1 MKKYFMIQKNM
12 RAMLIAMTP
21 LVLFS
26 VFLFGWRVLA
36 VLAITN
42 ISAVITEYL
51 FVRKKKAGK
60 ISMAVFVSAFIL
72 TLSIPPTIPLWMAA
86 VGSIVAI
93 TFGKMVFG
101 GFGTNIF
108 NPAMVGRTFIY
119 VSFANAMTVNWLK
132 PFTSLPGG
140 FAVWQKLDHL
150 TGATP
155 MIVFRDSGAITPIK
169 NSFFGLI
176 AGSAGETSAFLIII
190 AAIYL
195 LLTKTAKWQPMVST
209 LLSLTLFSFIF
220 YGTNPLPFLL
230 TGGAMFGIVF
240 ITTDPVSMPKEKTT
254 IWIYGIMIGFLTVLI
269 RKMSLFAEGFMF
281 AVLITNSFTPIIE
294 YGVNKMKKRG
304 AKK

>member
-140 FAVWQKLDHL
+140 FAV
-150 TGATP
+150 
-155 MIVFRDSGAITPIK
+155 
-169 NSFFGLI
+169 
-176 AGSAGETSAFLIII
+176 
-190 AAIYL
+190 
-195 LLTKTAKWQPMVST
+195 
-209 LLSLTLFSFIF
+209 
-220 YGTNPLPFLL
+220 
-230 TGGAMFGIVF
+230 
-240 ITTDPVSMPKEKTT
+240 
-254 IWIYGIMIGFLTVLI
+254 
-269 RKMSLFAEGFMF
+269 
-281 AVLITNSFTPIIE
+281 
-294 YGVNKMKKRG
+294 
-304 AKK
+304 